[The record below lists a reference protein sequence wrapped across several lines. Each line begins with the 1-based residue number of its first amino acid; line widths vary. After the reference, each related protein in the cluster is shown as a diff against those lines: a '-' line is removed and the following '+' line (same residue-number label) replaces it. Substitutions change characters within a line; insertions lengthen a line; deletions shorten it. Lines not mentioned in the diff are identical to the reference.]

1 MDNKCGENVGRGF
14 IMLIAMVERFCCKRC
29 DADHCGLVRGGP
41 GSNSGGSG
49 FESLAGRRFFSE
61 VFLHTQEANAATPTE
76 VFS

>member
-1 MDNKCGENVGRGF
+1 VVKMWGVAS
-14 IMLIAMVERFCCKRC
+14 IMLIPMVERFCCKRC
-29 DADHCGLVRGGP
+29 DADHCGVVRGGP